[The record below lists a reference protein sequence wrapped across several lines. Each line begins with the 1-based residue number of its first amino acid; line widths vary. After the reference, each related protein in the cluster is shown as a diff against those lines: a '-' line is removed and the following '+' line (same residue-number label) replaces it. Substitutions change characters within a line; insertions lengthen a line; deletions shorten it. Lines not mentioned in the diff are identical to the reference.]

1 MTDSQ
6 PITLDINLDNTVNN
20 SSDKSLNNDINK
32 NDDVLDYLSVDDYD
46 YELPDSLI
54 ARYPLTQRSASRLLY
69 LAKNTQANTNS
80 QILDKHFSELPD
92 LLNAG
97 DLIVFNDT
105 KVMKALVWAKRYR
118 R

>member
-6 PITLDINLDNTVNN
+6 PVNLDTTCTDTADKNL
-20 SSDKSLNNDINK
+20 DKSSVKNTNK
-32 NDDVLDYLSVDDYD
+32 MLDKNAETLEYLSVDDYD

-54 ARYPLTQRSASRLLY
+54 ARYPLAQRSASKLLY
-69 LAKNTQANTNS
+69 LATNQQKDSDS
-80 QILDKHFSELPD
+80 QIIDKQFSELPD

-105 KVMKALVWAKRYR
+105 KVMKARK
-118 R
+118 